1 VACRAIKEVE
11 DMAADRPDF
20 DYANIPTVYHPRQ
33 SVDGFHYTFDK
44 DYLVSGKEIELIME
58 DRSLIVW
65 RKDNSDRLDSET
77 NGSLVEFDSLY
88 SLLLTGSRRSDYSAD
103 LSLKA
108 IYSGGITFS
117 RRNMKTMF
125 HEPDYR
131 PGSFSDVSMQTFD
144 ITRVDYDQRD
154 DFVPALKSWA
164 AHHGI
169 RVVQDYRAL
178 IP

>member
-1 VACRAIKEVE
+1 
-11 DMAADRPDF
+11 MAADRPDF

-88 SLLLTGSRRSDYSAD
+88 SLLLTRSKPSDYSAD
-103 LSLKA
+103 LNLKA
-108 IYSGGITFS
+108 IYSGNITLS
-117 RRNMKTMF
+117 RRNMKTMY
-125 HEPDYR
+125 HEKQVL
-131 PGSFSDVSMQTFD
+131 PGSAPDGSMQTFD
-144 ITRVDYDQRD
+144 ITRVNKHEWD

-169 RVVQDYRAL
+169 RVVHDYRAL